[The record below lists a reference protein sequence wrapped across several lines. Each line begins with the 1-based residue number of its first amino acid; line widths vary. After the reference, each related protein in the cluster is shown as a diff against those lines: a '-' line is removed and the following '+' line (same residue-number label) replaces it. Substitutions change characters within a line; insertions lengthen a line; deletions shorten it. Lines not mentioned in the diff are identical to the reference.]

1 MIFIIMEKNR
11 NSYEYQKL
19 RGLTRKLHLIEL
31 RGGCCEKC
39 GYNKNLAALEFHH
52 TDPSKKENQLDVR
65 KLANSSMSWIMN
77 EFDKCLVLC
86 ANCHR
91 EEHLP
96 TLNIEDVKKL
106 TENNEHILNS
116 RGINKPKCIDCD
128 KEVSYGVERCKPC
141 SSIFK
146 RRIERPDKNQLINEV
161 ETLGYSA
168 TGRKYGVSD
177 NSIRKW
183 LK

>member
-1 MIFIIMEKNR
+1 MKKNR

-31 RGGCCEKC
+31 RGGCCEIC
-39 GYNKNLAALEFHH
+39 GYNKNLGALDFHH
-52 TDPSKKENQLDVR
+52 KNPNEKENQLDVR
-65 KLANSSMSWIMN
+65 KLSNSSMSWIMK

-91 EEHLP
+91 EEHYPDLI
-96 TLNIEDVKKL
+96 IEKVKL
-106 TENNEHILNS
+106 LAENNEHILKE
-116 RGINKPKCIDCD
+116 RTINKPKCVDCY
-128 KEVSYGVERCKPC
+128 KEVDYGVERCKPC
-141 SSIFK
+141 SSILK
-146 RRIERPDKNQLINEV
+146 RTVERPDKNLLIKEV
-161 ETLGYSA
+161 KDLGYSA

-177 NSIRKW
+177 NTIRKW

>member
-1 MIFIIMEKNR
+1 MEKNR

-39 GYNKNLAALEFHH
+39 GYCENLGALDFHH
-52 TDPSKKENQLDVR
+52 KDPNEKENQLDVR
-65 KLANSSMSWIMN
+65 KLSNSSMDWIMK

-86 ANCHR
+86 SNCHR
-91 EEHLP
+91 EVHYPDL
-96 TLNIEDVKKL
+96 LIEKVRKL
-106 TENNEHILNS
+106 SENNEHILKTRS
-116 RGINKPKCIDCD
+116 INKPKCIDCD
-128 KEVSYGVERCKPC
+128 KEVDYGIVRCKEC
-141 SSIFK
+141 SSKLK
-146 RRIERPDKNQLINEV
+146 RIVERPDKKTLNDGV
-161 ETLGYSA
+161 KALGYSA

-177 NSIRKW
+177 NTIRKW

>member
-1 MIFIIMEKNR
+1 MEKNR

-39 GYNKNLAALEFHH
+39 GYNKNLAALDFHH
-52 TDPSKKENQLDVR
+52 KDPNEKENGLDVR
-65 KLANSSMSWIMN
+65 KLSNSSMDWIMK

-91 EEHLP
+91 EEHSPDLIIE
-96 TLNIEDVKKL
+96 NIKLL
-106 TENNEHILNS
+106 TEHSEHILKT
-116 RGINKPKCIDCD
+116 RTVNKPKCIDCN
-128 KEVSYGVERCKPC
+128 KEVDYGIERCKSC
-141 SSIFK
+141 SSILK
-146 RRIERPDKNQLINEV
+146 RKVERPSKSVLTKDV
-161 ETLGYSA
+161 EKLGYSA

-177 NSIRKW
+177 NTIRKW